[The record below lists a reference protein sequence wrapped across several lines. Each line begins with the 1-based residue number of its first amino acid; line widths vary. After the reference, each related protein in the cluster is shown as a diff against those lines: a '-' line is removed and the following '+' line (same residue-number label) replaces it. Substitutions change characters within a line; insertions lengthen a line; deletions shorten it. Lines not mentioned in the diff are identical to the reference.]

1 VYPSLLTIYLNP
13 INMKNKFLLLI
24 AVVIVSFSFPNANFA
39 QAPTLGTVKNFV
51 FFTTTGAVS
60 NTGVSVVLGK
70 LGTNNGAITGF
81 TYVPGQEENANAVTA
96 QAMAD
101 LSVAYDELFNADPTF
116 APHAPVLG
124 NGETLVAGVYIIQG
138 AGSIEGILNLDAG
151 GNAAAI
157 FIFQI
162 QGAFSPGPSSQINLV
177 NGALACNVFWA
188 VEGGAVA
195 MAALS
200 DMKGT
205 FIAHPGA
212 VSMADGSKLEGRL
225 LSTTGAVAVDGV
237 TVSLPFCNLLPVEL
251 VSFAGTCN
259 NQGIKLAWSTAT
271 ENNSDHFTVERSM
284 EEINWQPIATIKAAG
299 NATTLQAYNYS
310 DGQPHAALVYY
321 RLKQTDIN
329 GNYKYGNTIAI
340 KNCSTGG
347 NEKLAIYPNPSHGK
361 FDLLFTGNA
370 GDVRSIQI
378 FDAQGKKMVETNGFV
393 STFDFSGKTAGPCYM
408 KVNLVSGSLNL
419 KFIIQ

>member
-1 VYPSLLTIYLNP
+1 
-13 INMKNKFLLLI
+13 MKIKFLLFI
-24 AVVIVSFSFPNANFA
+24 TAVVVSFTFPQSNFA
-39 QAPTLGTVKNFV
+39 QAPNLGTVKDFV

-124 NGETLVAGVYIIQG
+124 NGETLTAGVYIIQG
-138 AGSIEGILNLDAG
+138 AGSIEGSLNLDAG

-157 FIFQI
+157 FIFQV

-177 NGALACNVFWA
+177 NGALACNIFWA

-237 TVSLPFCNLLPVEL
+237 TVTLPFCSILPVEL

-259 NQGIKLAWSTAT
+259 KEDIKLAWSTAT
-271 ENNSDHFTVERSM
+271 ENNCDHFTVERSI
-284 EEINWQPIATIKAAG
+284 EEINWQSIATIKAAG
-299 NATTLQAYNYS
+299 NATTLQAYNYT
-310 DGQPHAALVYY
+310 DRQPYAALVYY

-347 NEKLAIYPNPSHGK
+347 NESVAIYPNPSHGK
-361 FDLLFTGNA
+361 FDVLFTGNRN
-370 GDVRSIQI
+370 DVRSIEI
-378 FDAQGKKMVETNGFV
+378 FDARGQKLVETNSFV
-393 STFDFSGKTAGPCYM
+393 SAFDLSGKTAGACFM
-408 KVNLVSGSLNL
+408 KVNLVSKTMIL